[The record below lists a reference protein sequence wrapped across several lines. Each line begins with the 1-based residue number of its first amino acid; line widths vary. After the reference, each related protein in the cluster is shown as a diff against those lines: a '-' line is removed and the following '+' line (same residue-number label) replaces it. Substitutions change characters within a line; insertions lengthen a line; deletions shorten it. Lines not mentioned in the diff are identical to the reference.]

1 MTGKKLKHSEILSEW
16 GELKTRAEISED
28 MS

>member
-1 MTGKKLKHSEILSEW
+1 MTGKKLKHSERLSEW